1 MQRTAPEISTTAFGS
16 GHESPPRQGSE
27 KGRGYRFAL
36 MPLGGSLTSRQPQC
50 AFLTFVGFPR
60 ISVVDFARLVQGLN
74 SVRDMRR
81 EGARHAEVKTFG
93 NPGHP
98 CSINGLGFPQDMA
111 ETHPQDRRGASR
123 RAGPPAHPPGV
134 AATRGASYP
143 TAMPALAMTG
153 PAGASARRVW
163 GLMYRH
169 LALYRRS
176 WPRLLELA
184 YWPVLQ
190 MCIWGFTASFLA
202 ARMGNPAVIAGAT
215 LLGGVLLWEVA
226 LRSQMGVAISFLEE
240 MWSRNLGHVFV
251 SPMRPWELVA
261 ALILMSVIR
270 MAAGVAP
277 AILVA
282 WALYAYNL
290 FALGPVVVLFFI
302 NLMIM
307 GWAVALGVVSLILR
321 HGAGAEALAWSVLFG
336 LTPFSAVF
344 YPVSVLPAALRPIA
358 LALPSAHV
366 FEGMRGVLFNG
377 AVGWDH
383 LVAAFALNAVWLA
396 GAALLF
402 ARQFRQARLRGALM
416 SIGE

>member
-1 MQRTAPEISTTAFGS
+1 MT
-16 GHESPPRQGSE
+16 
-27 KGRGYRFAL
+27 
-36 MPLGGSLTSRQPQC
+36 
-50 AFLTFVGFPR
+50 
-60 ISVVDFARLVQGLN
+60 
-74 SVRDMRR
+74 
-81 EGARHAEVKTFG
+81 
-93 NPGHP
+93 
-98 CSINGLGFPQDMA
+98 
-111 ETHPQDRRGASR
+111 
-123 RAGPPAHPPGV
+123 RAA
-134 AATRGASYP
+134 
-143 TAMPALAMTG
+143 
-153 PAGASARRVW
+153 ARRIW

-176 WPRLLELA
+176 WPRLLELG

-190 MCIWGFTASFLA
+190 MCIWGFTATFLA
-202 ARMGNPAVIAGAT
+202 SRMGSPAVLAGAT

-240 MWSRNLGHVFV
+240 MWSRNLGHISV

-261 ALILMSVIR
+261 ALVLMSVIR
-270 MAAGVAP
+270 MAGGVLP

-282 WALYAYNL
+282 WLLYAYNL
-290 FALGPVVVLFFI
+290 FALGPVVVLFFM

-307 GWAVALGVVSLILR
+307 GWAVALAVVSLILR

-344 YPVSVLPAALRPIA
+344 YPVAVLPRALQPIA

-366 FEGMRGVLFNG
+366 FEGMRGVLLNG
-377 AVGWDH
+377 EVRWDH
-383 LVAAFALNAVWLA
+383 LIATFALNAVWLA

-402 ARQFRQARLRGALM
+402 ARQFRQARLRGALL

>member
-1 MQRTAPEISTTAFGS
+1 MK
-16 GHESPPRQGSE
+16 PR
-27 KGRGYRFAL
+27 RL
-36 MPLGGSLTSRQPQC
+36 QPK
-50 AFLTFVGFPR
+50 VRR
-60 ISVVDFARLVQGLN
+60 I
-74 SVRDMRR
+74 
-81 EGARHAEVKTFG
+81 
-93 NPGHP
+93 
-98 CSINGLGFPQDMA
+98 
-111 ETHPQDRRGASR
+111 
-123 RAGPPAHPPGV
+123 
-134 AATRGASYP
+134 
-143 TAMPALAMTG
+143 
-153 PAGASARRVW
+153 W
-163 GLMYRH
+163 GLLYRH

-190 MCIWGFTASFLA
+190 MCIWGFTARYLA
-202 ARMGNPAVIAGAT
+202 ARMGNPVAVAAGA

-270 MAAGVAP
+270 MAAGVLP

-282 WALYAYNL
+282 WLLYAYNL
-290 FALGPVVVLFFI
+290 FALGPIVVLFFM

-307 GWAVALGVVSLILR
+307 GWAVALAVVSLILR

-344 YPVSVLPAALRPIA
+344 YPVAVLPAVLRPIA

-366 FEGMRGVLFNG
+366 FEGMRGVLLDG
-377 AVGWDH
+377 VVRWDH
-383 LVAAFALNAVWLA
+383 LIWAFGLNALWLA
-396 GAALLF
+396 AAIAVF
-402 ARQFRQARLRGALM
+402 AQQFRAARVRGALL